1 MAQAQIKR
9 MKKREQEAPLA
20 FQRNNLL
27 WRLNQFIKQGQDQN
41 FCLGDDVD
49 QRQLQQQELL
59 IFQQQQ

>member
-1 MAQAQIKR
+1 MAQAQIKQ
-9 MKKREQEAPLA
+9 MKKGEQEASLP
-20 FQRNNLL
+20 FQRNDLL

-41 FCLGDDVD
+41 FCLGDDVN

>member
-20 FQRNNLL
+20 FQQNDLL

>member
-9 MKKREQEAPLA
+9 MKKGEQEASLP
-20 FQRNNLL
+20 FQRNDLL

-41 FCLGDDVD
+41 FCFGDDVN